1 MCNQKC
7 LNDNYVLAYV
17 LKKGVCPSS
26 RDFKTGILFS
36 FSGLFRAIYSQN
48 FCNICLS
55 FNNQTCHMFK
65 RFSSHLNAL
74 SYRNKHHDSKP
85 NSIAW

>member
-1 MCNQKC
+1 MCNRKC

-36 FSGLFRAIYSQN
+36 LPGLFRAMHSPN
-48 FCNICLS
+48 LCNIQLS
-55 FNNQTCHMFK
+55 FDNQTCLMFK
-65 RFSSHLNAL
+65 RFASHITVLT
-74 SYRNKHHDSKP
+74 YRNNQHDSKT
-85 NSIAW
+85 NSIA